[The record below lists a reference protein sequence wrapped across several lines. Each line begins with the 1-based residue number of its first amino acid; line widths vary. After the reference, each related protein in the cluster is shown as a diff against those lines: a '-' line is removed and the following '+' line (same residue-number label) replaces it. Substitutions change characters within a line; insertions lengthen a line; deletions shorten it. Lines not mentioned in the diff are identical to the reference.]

1 MKLFVSKA
9 LLKSLSLFLKKV
21 DLASL
26 VSAAHKTQISLG
38 TVYLGRSLHECPV
51 T

>member
-1 MKLFVSKA
+1 MKLFC
-9 LLKSLSLFLKKV
+9 LKSSLQSRLLFLKKV

-26 VSAAHKTQISLG
+26 VSAAHKTQISFG
-38 TVYLGRSLHECPV
+38 TVYLGRSLHESPM